1 MPQEKQP
8 AFSLNDPDHVL
19 VLTGEAALKIFIN
32 PTRMRIVEEM
42 SLHPAPITPKALADR
57 LGLSPSS
64 AKHHLMKLASIGVVL
79 LDHQEMIHGIQAS
92 FYRLTDKTIS
102 LHAADPAPRK
112 LAAIAMRPNA
122 ARVPHGLF
130 DSLARWQEAGAQE
143 QDRWGMLDTD
153 GVIHL
158 TKEEA
163 EDLEAEIYAFVAAHT
178 APRPGTAPIRY
189 NLMAYRARANGDD
202 QDRR

>member
-102 LHAADPAPRK
+102 LNAADPAAREF
-112 LAAIAMRPNA
+112 AAIAMRTNA
-122 ARVPHGLF
+122 ARVQQGLF

-163 EDLEAEIYAFVAAHT
+163 EDLEAAIHAFSAAHS
-178 APRPGTAPIRY
+178 APRPGAAPIRY

>member
-102 LHAADPAPRK
+102 LNAADPAAREF
-112 LAAIAMRPNA
+112 AAIAMRTNA
-122 ARVPHGLF
+122 ARVQQGLF

-163 EDLEAEIYAFVAAHT
+163 EDLEAAIHAFVAAHT

>member
-64 AKHHLMKLASIGVVL
+64 AKHHLLKLASIGVVL

-102 LHAADPAPRK
+102 LNAADPAAREF
-112 LAAIAMRPNA
+112 AAIAMRTNA
-122 ARVPHGLF
+122 ARVQQGLF

-163 EDLEAEIYAFVAAHT
+163 EDLEAAIHAFVATHT

>member
-102 LHAADPAPRK
+102 LNAADPAAREF
-112 LAAIAMRPNA
+112 AAIAMRTSA
-122 ARVPHGLF
+122 ASVQQGLF
-130 DSLARWQEAGAQE
+130 DSFTRWQNAGAKE
-143 QDRWGMLDTD
+143 EDRWGMLDTD
-153 GVIHL
+153 DVVYL

-163 EDLEAEIYAFVAAHT
+163 EALEAAIHAFSAAHS
-178 APRPGTAPIRY
+178 APRPGAAPIRY
-189 NLMAYRARANGDD
+189 NLIAYRAERADEN
-202 QDRR
+202 

>member
-8 AFSLNDPDHVL
+8 AFSLNDPDRVL

-64 AKHHLMKLASIGVVL
+64 AKHHLLKLASIGVVL
-79 LDHQEMIHGIQAS
+79 LDHQEMIHGIVAS
-92 FYRLTDKTIS
+92 YYRLTDKAINLDVT
-102 LHAADPAPRK
+102 DPAAREFAPIWMRTS
-112 LAAIAMRPNA
+112 AAS
-122 ARVPHGLF
+122 VQQGLF
-130 DSLARWQEAGAQE
+130 DSFTRWQNAGAKE
-143 QDRWGMLDTD
+143 EDRWGMLDTD
-153 GVIHL
+153 DVVYL

-163 EDLEAEIYAFVAAHT
+163 EALEAAIHAFSAAHS
-178 APRPGTAPIRY
+178 APRPGAAPIRY
-189 NLMAYRARANGDD
+189 NLIAYRAERADEN
-202 QDRR
+202 

>member
-102 LHAADPAPRK
+102 LNAADPAARK
-112 LAAIAMRPNA
+112 FAAIAMRTNA
-122 ARVPHGLF
+122 ARVQQGLF

>member
-64 AKHHLMKLASIGVVL
+64 AKHHLLKLASIGVVL

-92 FYRLTDKTIS
+92 FYRLTDKSIS
-102 LHAADPAPRK
+102 LNAADPAAREF
-112 LAAIAMRPNA
+112 AAIAMRTNA
-122 ARVPHGLF
+122 ARVQQGLF

-163 EDLEAEIYAFVAAHT
+163 EDLEAAIHAFVAAHT
-178 APRPGTAPIRY
+178 TPRPGTAPIRY

>member
-102 LHAADPAPRK
+102 LNAADPAAREF
-112 LAAIAMRPNA
+112 AAIAMRTNA
-122 ARVPHGLF
+122 ARVQQGLF

-163 EDLEAEIYAFVAAHT
+163 EDLEVAIHAFVAAHT

>member
-64 AKHHLMKLASIGVVL
+64 AKHHLLKLASIGVVL

-102 LHAADPAPRK
+102 LNAADPAARK
-112 LAAIAMRPNA
+112 FAAIAMRTNA
-122 ARVPHGLF
+122 ARVQQGLF

-163 EDLEAEIYAFVAAHT
+163 EDLEAAIHAFVAAHT
-178 APRPGTAPIRY
+178 TPRPGTAPIRY

>member
-8 AFSLNDPDHVL
+8 AFSLNDPDRVL

-102 LHAADPAPRK
+102 LNAADPAARK
-112 LAAIAMRPNA
+112 FAAIAMRTNA
-122 ARVPHGLF
+122 TRVQQGLF

-153 GVIHL
+153 GVIYL